1 MKYDETRVYTA
12 KDADKLKAGSKVIV
26 SDNMRDLRNYVEGDR
41 VTELLRIGSDD
52 DPYRFVARYEGSE
65 AKWILAYL
73 VEEPKEEELVT
84 NRELAEW
91 LAKGNGQASS
101 SSTNISSMIRVD
113 IIGWNYAH
121 AQDVE
126 AVPSD
131 TLVRRFGERNWYPPT
146 RKFIFGEN
154 CE

>member
-1 MKYDETRVYTA
+1 MEYDETRVYTA

-26 SDNMRDLRNYVEGDR
+26 ADNMKDLRENVEADK
-41 VTELLRIGSDD
+41 VTKLLRIISDD
-52 DPYRFVARYEGSE
+52 EPYRFMTRYAGSE
-65 AKWILAYL
+65 IQWMLAYL

-101 SSTNISSMIRVD
+101 SSTNISSVIRFD

-121 AQDVE
+121 AQDE
-126 AVPSD
+126 KAVPSD